1 MRNILLALLLANILY
16 FLYGYFVEEPP
27 EYGVAVVD
35 EDALGPPLEL
45 AERSEAPTADVPD
58 GQPMAD
64 EATNLSAMVGR
75 SCVSVG
81 PFKAESEADAALAEF
96 EADGLRAA
104 RRTTEGEVF
113 IGHWVQIRNVAD
125 GDSADE
131 MIETLHEGGL
141 GEAYLVDTEDEG
153 LKISVGLFGDA
164 ERAERVELQVKSLGL
179 PAEVTERTRPA
190 QVHYVDIGLPPG
202 RGAGGI
208 VNRFGEELVLLRE
221 AATCPGSG

>member
-16 FLYGYFVEEPP
+16 FLYGYFVEELP

-45 AERSEAPTADVPD
+45 AERADVATADEPD
-58 GQPMAD
+58 GEPSTDKPISLA
-64 EATNLSAMVGR
+64 ATAGR

-96 EADGLRAA
+96 EADGLRAT

-113 IGHWVQIRNVAD
+113 IGHWVQIRNVSD
-125 GDSADE
+125 RSSADD
-131 MIETLHEGGL
+131 MIEVLHEGGL
-141 GEAYLVDTEDEG
+141 GEAYLVDTDDEG
-153 LKISVGLFGDA
+153 LKISVGLFGEA

-190 QVHYVDIGLPPG
+190 EVHYIDIGLPPG

-208 VNRFGEELVLLRE
+208 VNRFGEDLVLLRN
-221 AATCPGSG
+221 AATCPGNG